1 MEQYVPI
8 APDYQSLFQ
17 GLIFSAIGAPAPP
30 DRETTMKVLHIDS
43 SILGDNSASRVL
55 SREIV
60 ARLRAEHP
68 EAEVQYADLAASALP
83 HMSGRSLAQLDA
95 DESAKNAQ
103 VLGEFLAADVIV
115 VGAPMYNFSIPTQ
128 LKAWID
134 RVLVAGKTFRY
145 SARGP
150 EGLVKGKRVIVAL
163 SRGNVYGPGSPAE
176 FAESYLKH
184 VFGFIG
190 VTNVELFRAE
200 GLGHSPEHREKSMN
214 AALSAIRAPLAVAA

>member
-1 MEQYVPI
+1 
-8 APDYQSLFQ
+8 
-17 GLIFSAIGAPAPP
+17 
-30 DRETTMKVLHIDS
+30 MKVLHIDS

-60 ARLRAEHP
+60 SRLQAQHP
-68 EAEVQYADLAASALP
+68 EAEVQYVDLAASALP

-103 VLGEFLAADVIV
+103 VLGDFLAADVIV

-134 RVLVAGKTFRY
+134 RVVVAGKTFRY
-145 SARGP
+145 SAKGP

-163 SRGNVYGPGSPAE
+163 SRGSVYGTGSPAE
-176 FAESYLKH
+176 LAESYLRH
-184 VFGFIG
+184 VVGFIG
-190 VTNVELFRAE
+190 VT
-200 GLGHSPEHREKSMN
+200 
-214 AALSAIRAPLAVAA
+214 